1 MGDVAEASGGTFFCS
16 SLTQPDATDSSRSHT
31 RNRIARQLLWIVRGP
46 RTSYPVKRRGESER
60 GHPQPWGAQCGSSGR
75 WLTRAALWVLGVVT
89 LLAVLLFIFRAYLN
103 QVGTKELVQAT
114 ARLDREDAGWTLDAI
129 ELSREK
135 TSPPLEQNSSPLV
148 LKAATPSRRR

>member
-1 MGDVAEASGGTFFCS
+1 MREF
-16 SLTQPDATDSSRSHT
+16 R
-31 RNRIARQLLWIVRGP
+31 
-46 RTSYPVKRRGESER
+46 
-60 GHPQPWGAQCGSSGR
+60 R

-148 LKAATPSRRR
+148 LKAADTLGAGGKQGLEYLAELGGMDDPNGFAAPAGRGVPRRHDRT